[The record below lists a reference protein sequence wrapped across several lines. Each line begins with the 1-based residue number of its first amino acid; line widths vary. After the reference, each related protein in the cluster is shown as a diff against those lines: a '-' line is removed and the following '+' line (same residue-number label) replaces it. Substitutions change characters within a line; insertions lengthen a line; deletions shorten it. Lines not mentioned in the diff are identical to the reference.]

1 MNMKRAAPPFTF
13 MFLHTSLAWPAGVVS
28 LALGSG
34 LVRAGV
40 SVQRASHVIAL
51 SSLAFTL
58 EFVWAPLV
66 DGSLTR
72 RLWFVAGTT
81 AMCGCLA
88 LMLVAPWDA
97 DQVPLLAGLAF
108 AACSGAAIC
117 GVATKGIM
125 AYDVPAARLGRASG
139 YYTAGGVLAKAIGGG
154 GTLWLLTHL
163 ASRSTAAAISVGV
176 AAAAGAAVALAS
188 RDRALPIR
196 EAPAKMV
203 SALRELLGFLRTS
216 GGFLVAIRC
225 VLPFGAGTEAG
236 LIGAISREWGVTPD
250 QLALFSALAAGASL
264 LGATFAGWLSSRIGP
279 WQAFVAQGWGMI
291 GVMLFFAFAPRTS
304 TVFLLVELVYR
315 ALATACY
322 AALLAIV
329 MTTIGRGAASTK
341 AAVMWSLTNVAFFY
355 PTLIDG
361 AVHDH
366 AGTAAMI
373 LGDAA
378 LATAGF
384 LLILAARRRLGSWS
398 PGAAPVLAPAG
409 AD

>member
-1 MNMKRAAPPFTF
+1 MKRAAPPFAF

-28 LALGSG
+28 LALASG

-72 RLWFVAGTT
+72 RTWYVLGTT
-81 AMCGCLA
+81 ALCGCLA
-88 LMLVAPWDA
+88 LMLVAPWNA
-97 DQVPLLAGLAF
+97 AEVPLLAGLGF

-125 AYDVPAARLGRASG
+125 AYDVPEARLGRASG

-154 GTLWLLTHL
+154 GTLWLVTHL
-163 ASRSTAAAISVGV
+163 ASRSMAAAISVGL
-176 AAAAGAAVALAS
+176 AAAAAAAVMLAS
-188 RDRALPIR
+188 PGRTAPIR
-196 EAPAKMV
+196 ELPARMLG
-203 SALRELLGFLRTS
+203 AIRELLGFLRTAD
-216 GGFLVAIRC
+216 GLLVAIMC

-250 QLALFSALAAGASL
+250 QLAIFSALAAGASL
-264 LGATFAGWLSSRIGP
+264 VGATFAGWLSTRIGP
-279 WQAFVAQGWGMI
+279 WNAFVAQGWGMI
-291 GVMLFFAFAPRTS
+291 AMMLVFAFAPRTS
-304 TVFLLVELVYR
+304 AVFLVVELCYR

-329 MTTIGRGAASTK
+329 MTTIGKGAASTK

-366 AGTAAMI
+366 AGTLAMI

-378 LATAGF
+378 LAATGF
-384 LLILAARRRLGSWS
+384 LLIVAARRRLGSRS
-398 PGAAPVLAPAG
+398 FAGTPVLAASG

>member
-1 MNMKRAAPPFTF
+1 MKRAAPPFTF

-66 DGSLTR
+66 DGSLSR
-72 RLWFVAGTT
+72 RTWFVLGAL

-88 LMLVAPWDA
+88 FLLVAPWNA
-97 DQVPLLAGLAF
+97 GEVPLLAGLAF
-108 AACSGAAIC
+108 ASCSGAAIC

-125 AYDVPAARLGRASG
+125 AYDVPETRLGRASG
-139 YYTAGGVLAKAIGGG
+139 FYTAGGVLAKAIGGG
-154 GTLWLLTHL
+154 GTLWLVTHL
-163 ASRSTAAAISVGV
+163 ASRSAAAAVSVGT
-176 AAAAGAAVALAS
+176 AAAAGATVILAS
-188 RDRALPIR
+188 RGRARPLR
-196 EAPAKMV
+196 EVPARML

-216 GGFLVAIRC
+216 LGLLVAIMC

-250 QLALFSALAAGASL
+250 QLAVFSALAAGASL
-264 LGATFAGWLSSRIGP
+264 VGATFAGWLSTRIGP
-279 WQAFVAQGWGMI
+279 WNAFVAQGWGMI
-291 GVMLFFAFAPRTS
+291 GMMLLFAVAPRTS
-304 TVFLLVELVYR
+304 AVFLVVELFYR

-329 MTTIGRGAASTK
+329 MTTIGKGAASTK

-378 LATAGF
+378 LAATGF
-384 LLILAARRRLGSWS
+384 LLILAARRRLGGSRS
-398 PGAAPVLAPAG
+398 LARTPALVVSG